1 LKQFVVRAP
10 LVLVLLLLLLLATA
24 AAAAAHCY
32 PLRCCCCQLLLLL
45 LRRLLLCCCCCFH
58 AAAVTAAAAA
68 VAVALL
74 CYWVVLL
81 SFFNCCSCWCL
92 SASVE
97 PDQVVVGL
105 LRDRFSFKV
114 LRRAF
119 GLECVAITWPYQIRL
134 WLMLVSFS
142 LRTLYDYAFRWVSQL
157 AASLSAFTPTLS
169 FPQPVP

>member
-1 LKQFVVRAP
+1 VEP
-10 LVLVLLLLLLLATA
+10 LVLSTTAAAATLLLLLLLLLTAILFA
-24 AAAAAHCY
+24 AAAAS
-32 PLRCCCCQLLLLL
+32 CCCCSCAACCYTAVAAFMLLLLL
-45 LRRLLLCCCCCFH
+45 LLLLLLPY
-58 AAAVTAAAAA
+58 
-68 VAVALL
+68 ALL